1 MLAVIV
7 IVSQWEPWSLI
18 VSRQRRHHSTQ
29 VNQRPKPI
37 CQMSVKQ
44 ILKNKAIRQRLYDCL
59 ISVSNNREKKDK
71 LLTAAWSSCK
81 FVWNRWSTSAILV
94 AFNFTDFSENPKPAS
109 SVLPT
114 SLRNLLTSGELK
126 PLLNQSKEH
135 IQCTIEQGFVH
146 LLHNLSFW
154 CFLRLSFLPVP
165 LESFSHFHNFL
176 IQTIV

>member
-1 MLAVIV
+1 M
-7 IVSQWEPWSLI
+7 
-18 VSRQRRHHSTQ
+18 
-29 VNQRPKPI
+29 NQRPKPI

-59 ISVSNNREKKDK
+59 ISVSNNREKKDE

-94 AFNFTDFSENPKPAS
+94 AFNFTDCTENPKPAS

-126 PLLNQSKEH
+126 PLLNQSKED
-135 IQCTIEQGFVH
+135 IQCTIFLNKALFISYITSH
-146 LLHNLSFW
+146 FDAFW
-154 CFLRLSFLPVP
+154 GCRSCQFHWVFFPFSQ
-165 LESFSHFHNFL
+165 FSHTNNCL
-176 IQTIV
+176 SKLNRWKRSLD